1 MNVSGRSTV
10 ESDGSHPRGAG
21 GFDASGLSGGMLAGV
36 WVALV
41 AVGIAGR
48 VWQPTYNVTPLVGLA
63 LVAGALFPSR
73 LVAAS
78 VPAAALALSNLA
90 LPGGGAYGSW
100 VMAAVIY
107 AAFMW
112 PVLAGPLVRR
122 HRMAAAIGGS
132 LAGSLVF
139 YLSTNFVHWCFGS
152 DYPHTL
158 AGLGECYVAAL
169 PFYRWMPVGDLV
181 WTAALVLAA
190 SRLVALTGRHTA
202 AEAA

>member
-10 ESDGSHPRGAG
+10 EFDGSPRGPG
-21 GFDASGLSGGMLAGV
+21 NDGSSGLSAGMLACA

-41 AVGIAGR
+41 AVGVAGR

-63 LVAGALFPSR
+63 LASGALFSSR

-78 VPAAALALSNLA
+78 IPAAALALSNLA

-100 VMAAVIY
+100 VMAATVY

-112 PVLAGPLVRR
+112 PVFAGPLVRR
-122 HRMAAAIGGS
+122 HRILAAIGGS

-139 YLSTNFVHWCFGS
+139 YLSTNFVHWCFGT

-169 PFYRWMPVGDLV
+169 PFYRWMPVGDLA
-181 WTAALVLAA
+181 WTAALVAAA
-190 SRLVALTGRHTA
+190 SRVASLVAPHPATETA
-202 AEAA
+202 

>member
-1 MNVSGRSTV
+1 MNDSGRPTV
-10 ESDGSHPRGAG
+10 EFEGKREAAG
-21 GFDASGLSGGMLAGV
+21 LPGGLLLLV
-36 WVALV
+36 WVGLV

-48 VWQPTYNVTPLVGLA
+48 LWQPAYNVTPLVGLA
-63 LVAGALFPSR
+63 LAAGSIFPSR

-112 PVLAGPLVRR
+112 PVLVGPLARR
-122 HRMAAAIGGS
+122 HRVATAIGGS

-139 YLSTNFVHWCFGS
+139 YLSTNFVYWCFGS
-152 DYPHTL
+152 DYPRTL
-158 AGLGECYVAAL
+158 AGLGECYAAAL
-169 PFYRWMPVGDLV
+169 PFYRWMPVGDLAWSACLV
-181 WTAALVLAA
+181 TAAARFMA
-190 SRLVALTGRHTA
+190 IAQRRSA
-202 AEAA
+202 AETA

>member
-10 ESDGSHPRGAG
+10 ERDGSQPRGVG
-21 GFDASGLSGGMLAGV
+21 SLDGSGLPAGALALA
-36 WVALV
+36 WVLLV

-48 VWQPTYNVTPLVGLA
+48 VWQPAYNVTPLVGLA

-73 LVAAS
+73 FVAAS

-90 LPGGGAYGSW
+90 LAGGGAYGSW

-122 HRMAAAIGGS
+122 HRMAAAIGGA

-139 YLSTNFVHWCFGS
+139 YLTTNFVHWCFGS

-169 PFYRWMPVGDLV
+169 PFYRWMPVGDLA
-181 WTAALVLAA
+181 WTGALVLAVA
-190 SRLVALTGRHTA
+190 RLVAIAAPRTA
-202 AEAA
+202 AETA